1 MKTICSFPKSF
12 PMIIIIA
19 CLILLSGQSCK
30 KGPNDP
36 AISFRSRTE
45 RLAGS
50 WTVKYFQEVVSA
62 SDNGLSSTTTII
74 CNEGAYSE
82 TTGSKVVTGSYT
94 WWINIDKKGGYS
106 LEKAITRSV
115 GEKLNYAESGS
126 WFWSEGNKNENI
138 KNKQMVTFHILTSS
152 PDISMQ
158 GTPTVLYSWVLDELK
173 NKEIV
178 VNCKWQKTIGTYTET
193 HESTMTLVQ

>member
-19 CLILLSGQSCK
+19 CLILLSGKSCK

-106 LEKAITRSV
+106 L
-115 GEKLNYAESGS
+115 
-126 WFWSEGNKNENI
+126 
-138 KNKQMVTFHILTSS
+138 
-152 PDISMQ
+152 
-158 GTPTVLYSWVLDELK
+158 
-173 NKEIV
+173 
-178 VNCKWQKTIGTYTET
+178 
-193 HESTMTLVQ
+193 